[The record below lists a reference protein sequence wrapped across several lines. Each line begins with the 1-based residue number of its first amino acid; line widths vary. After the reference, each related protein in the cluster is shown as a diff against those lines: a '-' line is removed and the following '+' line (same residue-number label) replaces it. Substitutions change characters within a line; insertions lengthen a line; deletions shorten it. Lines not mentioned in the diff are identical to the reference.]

1 MLVKVRFTGIVR
13 HYIGVKEREF
23 ELPQGSNAGDL
34 LCLIGKEYASRL
46 PENMWDVCGERF
58 HPLIKAGRKGEP
70 FADEDE
76 VLSDRDEIFIISRMA
91 GG

>member
-13 HYIGVKEREF
+13 HHVGVKEQDF
-23 ELPQGSNAGDL
+23 ELPEGAKVADL

-46 PENMWDVCGERF
+46 PENMWDRCEERF

-70 FADEDE
+70 FADDDE
-76 VLSDRDEIFIISRMA
+76 VLSDGDEVFVISRTA